1 MSSKRSNQ
9 LLEPRTG
16 PEPVVYSPPGGPHWT
31 ETTHAVHEAG
41 LLEYLRVLM
50 RHRLL
55 IGGVVIVA
63 LLAALLYG
71 LLQTPTYQGEM
82 TVHMQAN
89 TPAYIPSL
97 QNLQAPPDVDM
108 FYTTQMDIIQ
118 SRAVAERV
126 WNRLTP
132 AERRQLLNPPAVT
145 NYLSSLIDNLW
156 NQIYGW
162 LELAGLAPESQAAP
176 AADPEQAHRALV
188 RLIQNNL
195 SVLRNKDSELVQIQY
210 YAPTPKLAAQVANLI
225 GESYRATQMDQQL
238 TVSKEVQD
246 WLAGQLN
253 KLGANLSRSE
263 LALQQYKEQQQLLD
277 SKNLD
282 QVRSTQLS
290 GITKNLLDARTDRM
304 RAEVLYQQVQDAKNV
319 EALSA
324 ILSNPVIQPLKMQQN
339 NLRAQLDNLNTHYG
353 ENAPKVQATRAELE
367 SISARLRQEI
377 GHAVT
382 SIRENYEAA
391 KQREQQLEKA
401 RDALNKGMRD
411 QSAEAL
417 QLATL
422 EREAETNREL
432 FEAFRDRIKEI
443 NVASTMSATG
453 IQILDRSLPPGA
465 PFSPNFTH
473 LLGIAGIL
481 SLFVGIGLAFLL
493 ENLRRTFHTPQAVG
507 HRLQIRDLGVVPKVR
522 LRRPATLSRLAVLEP
537 ESEFTE
543 ALGGIRTRLQ
553 VGDPDGIGPQLVI
566 VTSSVQGE
574 GKSTL
579 SNNLASS
586 YSQLGPTLLVDA
598 DLRHPSI
605 SSGWKRAGL
614 IEFVLGKAPLS
625 ACIHQDNLS
634 PNLFVTGKGDMPIN
648 PLEFFATADL
658 ERAFAE
664 LRRYF
669 SKIIVDT
676 APVLSVS
683 DVEMM
688 GMHTDGAILAVKA
701 GKTPTEAV
709 VEACRRLQGAHVPVL
724 GIILTQADPK
734 EVARYGGYAYGPY

>member
-1 MSSKRSNQ
+1 M
-9 LLEPRTG
+9 
-16 PEPVVYSPPGGPHWT
+16 VYSPPGGPYWT
-31 ETTHAVHEAG
+31 ETTHAVHDEAG
-41 LLEYLRVLM
+41 LIEYLRVLA

-55 IGGVVIVA
+55 IGGIVAMA

-71 LLQTPTYQGEM
+71 LLQIPTYQGVM

-89 TPAYIPSL
+89 TPAYVPAL
-97 QNLQAPPDVDM
+97 KNLQTLPDTEM

-126 WNRLTP
+126 WDQLTP
-132 AERRQLLNPPAVT
+132 EERQQLLHPPAVT
-145 NYLSSLIDNLW
+145 NYLSSFIDNLW
-156 NQIYGW
+156 NQVHGW
-162 LELAGLAPESQAAP
+162 LELVGLGPETVQTAP
-176 AADPEQAHRALV
+176 DPEQAHRALV
-188 RLIQNNL
+188 HLIQNNL
-195 SVLRNKDSELVQIQY
+195 NVLRNKNSELVQIQY
-210 YAPTPKLAAQVANLI
+210 YAPTPELAARVANLI
-225 GESYRATQMDQQL
+225 GESYRATQMDQRL
-238 TVSKEVQD
+238 TVSKEVQG
-246 WLAGQLN
+246 WLSGQLN
-253 KLGANLSRSE
+253 KLGTNLSRSE
-263 LALQQYKEQQQLLD
+263 LALQQYKNKQHLLD

-282 QVRSTQLS
+282 QVKSTQIS
-290 GITKNLLDARTDRM
+290 GITKDLLDARTDRM
-304 RAEVLYQQVQDAKNV
+304 RAEVLYQQVRDAKNV

-324 ILSNPVIQPLKMQQN
+324 ILSNNPVIQPLKLQKN
-339 NLRAQLDNLNTHYG
+339 NLRAQLDNLSTHYG
-353 ENAPKVQATRAELE
+353 ANAPKVQATQAELE
-367 SISARLRQEI
+367 SVSARLRQEI
-377 GHAVT
+377 DHAVT
-382 SIRENYEAA
+382 SIHENYEAA
-391 KQREQQLEKA
+391 KQREQQLEIA
-401 RDALNKGMRD
+401 QDEINKGIRG
-411 QSAEAL
+411 QSTEVL

-432 FEAFRDRIKEI
+432 FEAFRDQIKAI
-443 NVASTMSATG
+443 NVGGTMGATG

-481 SLFVGIGLAFLL
+481 SLFAGIGLAFLM

-507 HRLQIRDLGVVPKVR
+507 HQLQLRDLGVMPKVS

-543 ALGGIRTRLQ
+543 ALGSIRARLQ
-553 VGDPDGIGPQLVI
+553 VGDPNGIGPQIVI
-566 VTSSVQGE
+566 VTSSLQGE

-598 DLRHPSI
+598 DLRHPSL

-634 PNLFVTGKGDMPIN
+634 PNLFVTGKGDMLVN

-688 GMHTDGAILAVKA
+688 GMHTDGAILAVRA

-709 VEACRRLQGAHVPVL
+709 AETYRRLQGAHVPVL
-724 GIILTQADPK
+724 GIILTQADMK
-734 EVARYGGYAYGPY
+734 EMARYGSYAYGPY

>member
-1 MSSKRSNQ
+1 MSSKRPNQ
-9 LLEPRTG
+9 LLESRIG
-16 PEPVVYSPPGGPHWT
+16 PEPVAYSPPDGPYWT

-41 LLEYLRVLM
+41 LIEYLRVLV

-55 IGGVVIVA
+55 IGGVFVAA
-63 LLAALLYG
+63 LLAAFLYG
-71 LLQTPTYQGEM
+71 LLQTPMYQGMM

-89 TPAYIPSL
+89 TPAYVPAL
-97 QNLQAPPDVDM
+97 KNLQAPPDTDM
-108 FYTTQMDIIQ
+108 FYTTQVDIIH

-126 WNRLTP
+126 WEQLTP
-132 AERRQLLNPPAVT
+132 KERQQLLHPPAVR
-145 NYLSSLIDNLW
+145 NYLSSFMDNLW
-156 NQIYGW
+156 NQARGW
-162 LELAGLAPESQAAP
+162 LELAGLAPAATHTAP
-176 AADPEQAHRALV
+176 DPEQAHRAV
-188 RLIQNNL
+188 VNRIQENL
-195 SVLRNKDSELVQIQY
+195 DVLRNKDSELVQIQY
-210 YAPTPKLAAQVANLI
+210 YAPTPELAARVANLI
-225 GESYRATQMDQQL
+225 GGSYRATQMDQRL
-238 TVSKEVQD
+238 TVSKEVQG
-246 WLAGQLN
+246 WLSGQLN
-253 KLGANLSRSE
+253 KLGTNLSRSE
-263 LALQQYKEQQQLLD
+263 LALQQYKDKQHLLD

-290 GITKNLLDARTDRM
+290 GITKDLLNARTDRM
-304 RAEVLYQQVQDAKNV
+304 RAEVLYQQVRDAKNV

-339 NLRAQLDNLNTHYG
+339 NLRAQLDNLSTHYG
-353 ENAPKVQATRAELE
+353 ANAPKVQATRAELE
-367 SISARLRQEI
+367 SVSARLQQEI

-401 RDALNKGMRD
+401 QNEINKGVRD
-411 QSAEAL
+411 QSSEAL

-432 FEAFRDRIKEI
+432 YEAFRDQIREI
-443 NVASTMSATG
+443 NVAGTMGATG
-453 IQILDRSLPPGA
+453 IQILDRSLPPNA
-465 PFSPNFTH
+465 PYSPNFKR

-481 SLFVGIGLAFLL
+481 SLFTGIGLAFLV
-493 ENLRRTFHTPQAVG
+493 ESLRRTFHTPQAVG
-507 HRLQIRDLGVVPKVR
+507 HRLQLRDLGVMPKVS
-522 LRRPATLSRLAVLEP
+522 LRRPATLARLAVLEP

-553 VGDPDGIGPQLVI
+553 VSDPNGIGPQLVI
-566 VTSSVQGE
+566 VTSSLQGE

-586 YSQLGPTLLVDA
+586 YSQIGPTLLVDA
-598 DLRHPSI
+598 DLRHPSL

-614 IEFVLGKAPLS
+614 TEFVLGKAPLS

-634 PNLFVTGKGDMPIN
+634 PNLFVTGKGDMPVN

-669 SKIIVDT
+669 SKIILDT

-688 GMHTDGAILAVKA
+688 GMHTDGAILAVRA

-709 VEACRRLQGAHVPVL
+709 AEAYRRLQGAHVPVL
-724 GIILTQADPK
+724 GIILTQADMR